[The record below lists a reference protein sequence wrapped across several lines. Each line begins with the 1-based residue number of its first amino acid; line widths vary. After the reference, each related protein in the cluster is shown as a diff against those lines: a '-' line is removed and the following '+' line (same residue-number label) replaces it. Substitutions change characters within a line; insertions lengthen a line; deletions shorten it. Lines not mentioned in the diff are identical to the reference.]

1 MRLSKELC
9 SVYIDALYH
18 NAIKSSIDQ
27 KSMRELAQVCK
38 CSIITLTKVRD
49 ILIEMKLLVKEGT
62 LRSQRTYW
70 NLGRATPNADMARE
84 VYRRYISKD
93 DIANNV
99 KVKVSPKRRSSS
111 TSLEMALKTLVKLGF
126 TGEIHRAKLNG
137 FTRTVEY
144 IDLSKIEE

>member
-27 KSMRELAQVCK
+27 KSIKQLATICQ
-38 CSIITLTKVRD
+38 CSAITLTKVRD
-49 ILIEMKLLVKEGT
+49 VLISMKLLVKEGE
-62 LRSQRTYW
+62 RRNQKIYW
-70 NLGRATPNADMARE
+70 NPNRSNPNADMARE
-84 VYRRYISKD
+84 VYRRYISD
-93 DIANNV
+93 GESSV
-99 KVKVSPKRRSSS
+99 KVKVSTKKKSPS

-126 TGEIHRAKLNG
+126 TGEIHRAKVKG

>member
-9 SVYIDALYH
+9 SIYIDALH
-18 NAIKSSIDQ
+18 SNALKAKIDQ
-27 KSMRELAQVCK
+27 KSMRELSQQCG

-62 LRSQRTYW
+62 LRNQKIYW
-70 NLGRATPNADMARE
+70 NLGKAHPNADMARE
-84 VYRRYISKD
+84 VYRRYISD
-93 DIANNV
+93 GGPDV
-99 KVKVSPKRRSSS
+99 KVKVRQRKSPS
-111 TSLEMALKTLVKLGF
+111 TSLETALKTLVKLGF

>member
-1 MRLSKELC
+1 MKLSKELC

-27 KSMRELAQVCK
+27 KSMRELAQLCK

-49 ILIEMKLLVKEGT
+49 ILIEMKLLIKEGT

-70 NLGRATPNADMARE
+70 NLGKATPNADMARE

-93 DIANNV
+93 DSPNV
-99 KVKVSPKRRSSS
+99 KVKVRQRKSSS
-111 TSLEMALKTLVKLGF
+111 TSLESALKTLVKLGF